1 MVCSICP
8 EIFSFMRYTLPS
20 NGVAP
25 FSTVLF
31 FTTIVLLGLLKTLV
45 HGRVQ
50 LWLTDRGMQDK
61 YCTMLLT
68 LGTCNNWAGHATLC
82 WSTSCGRQC
91 VSMSAAAASPWDREC
106 NTYGTCGSRSPTYCT
121 DTNRWRCHNCC
132 CGMKA
137 VMKRVWYYARIET
150 IPTNGLWSTSWYSL
164 ASKAL
169 LAELIYTC
177 FQAIVFYKC
186 NFASGSNINTLW
198 MSSFYTNSVGR
209 RHVLCLRLR
218 LTRVT
223 LIS

>member
-1 MVCSICP
+1 MVYSICP
-8 EIFSFMRYTLPS
+8 EIFSFLRYTLPS

-61 YCTMLLT
+61 YCTILLT

-106 NTYGTCGSRSPTYCT
+106 NTYGTCGSRSPTYCA
-121 DTNRWRCHNCC
+121 DTNRWRCHNYSCV
-132 CGMKA
+132 MKA
-137 VMKRVWYYARIET
+137 E
-150 IPTNGLWSTSWYSL
+150 WSVYD
-164 ASKAL
+164 
-169 LAELIYTC
+169 IM
-177 FQAIVFYKC
+177 Q
-186 NFASGSNINTLW
+186 G
-198 MSSFYTNSVGR
+198 
-209 RHVLCLRLR
+209 LRLSQQTVFEVLR
-218 LTRVT
+218 DIHLHPKHCSRSSYIRVFRRSSSTNAILQVAPTSTRYGWALFTQILWADDMFYAWGFV
-223 LIS
+223 